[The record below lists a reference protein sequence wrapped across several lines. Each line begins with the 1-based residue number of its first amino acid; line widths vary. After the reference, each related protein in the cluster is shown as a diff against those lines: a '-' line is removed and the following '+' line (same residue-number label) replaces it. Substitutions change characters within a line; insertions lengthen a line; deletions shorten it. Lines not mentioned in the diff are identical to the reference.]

1 MIATQTNISKT
12 KTRVL
17 NIILILVGGALF
29 LVLLLRS
36 RLVYSPVLDVT
47 KSYDA
52 LISIG
57 SKTIPVTIADTEE
70 ERNLGLSG
78 TKSLNPDTGKLFVF
92 DSEGVY
98 GFWMKDMSYDIDIIW
113 IDSDFRVIAINK
125 AVSKDSYPEI
135 FLPPKEVSY
144 VLEVPSG
151 FSTDNNITEN
161 QLMSFSQELLF

>member
-1 MIATQTNISKT
+1 MIDAQTNISKT

-17 NIILILVGGALF
+17 NTILILVGGALF

-70 ERNLGLSG
+70 ERNLGPLLIL
-78 TKSLNPDTGKLFVF
+78 LNNQQK
-92 DSEGVY
+92 
-98 GFWMKDMSYDIDIIW
+98 K
-113 IDSDFRVIAINK
+113 
-125 AVSKDSYPEI
+125 
-135 FLPPKEVSY
+135 
-144 VLEVPSG
+144 
-151 FSTDNNITEN
+151 N
-161 QLMSFSQELLF
+161 QLVLPILELIL

>member
-17 NIILILVGGALF
+17 NTILILVGGALF

-36 RLVYSPVLDVT
+36 GLVHSPVIDTT

-57 SKTIPVTIADTEE
+57 SKTIPVTIADTDQ
-70 ERNLGLSG
+70 ERELGLSG
-78 TKSLNPDTGKLFVF
+78 TKSLSPDTGKLFVF
-92 DSEGVY
+92 DATGSY
-98 GFWMKDMSYDIDIIW
+98 GFWMKDMAYDIDIIW
-113 IDSDFRVIAINK
+113 IDSNLRIVAINK
-125 AVSKDSYPEI
+125 GVSKDSYPEI
-135 FLPPKEVSY
+135 FFPPKEILY

-151 FSTDNNITEN
+151 FSTINDIKEN
-161 QLMSFSQELLF
+161 QLMSFSQELVF

>member
-1 MIATQTNISKT
+1 MIDAQTNISKT

-17 NIILILVGGALF
+17 NTILILVGGALF

-36 RLVYSPVLDVT
+36 RLVYSPMLDVT

-78 TKSLNPDTGKLFVF
+78 TKSLNSDTGKLFVF
-92 DSEGVY
+92 DSDGIY
-98 GFWMKDMSYDIDIIW
+98 GFWMKDMAYDIDIIW
-113 IDSDFRVIAINK
+113 IDSDFKVIAINK
-125 AVSKDSYPEI
+125 SVSKDSYPEI
-135 FLPPKEVSY
+135 FLPSREVLY
-144 VLEVPSG
+144 VLEVPAG
-151 FSTDNNITEN
+151 FSTDNDIKEN
-161 QLMSFSQELLF
+161 QLMAFSQELVF